1 MERVC
6 LFAKLPSFFEQFRI
20 SLTSHRTNG
29 SPRLVRVLVAWHSHW
44 TECYVIKVEKTR
56 IHEHSEVT
64 DLFLCR
70 YLQKCGKYLLI
81 FLIINHNLVVVVFVN
96 IFANITALLHK
107 KFEPRTVYIRL
118 KVESALRITHL
129 RAYKTHDKLT

>member
-56 IHEHSEVT
+56 IYEHSEVT

-81 FLIINHNLVVVVFVN
+81 FLIINHNSVVVVCSSICKHFRKHHCT
-96 IFANITALLHK
+96 FAQEIRTKDCLHQIK
-107 KFEPRTVYIRL
+107 SGISVAHHPSPSLQNSR
-118 KVESALRITHL
+118 
-129 RAYKTHDKLT
+129 